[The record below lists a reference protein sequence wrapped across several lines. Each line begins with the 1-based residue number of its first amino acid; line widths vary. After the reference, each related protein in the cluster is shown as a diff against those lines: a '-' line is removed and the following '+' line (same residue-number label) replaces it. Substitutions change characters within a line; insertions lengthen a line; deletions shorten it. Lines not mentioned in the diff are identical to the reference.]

1 MVALTPDGYP
11 AHEQSR
17 AGDAPLFS
25 QSAAGVFAGFGLIA
39 ALGLGWTLARTSAG
53 LPPFQARGPVGQI
66 SAPGAKAETQALNV
80 ISTDL
85 QFNAKEFKVA
95 GPGALTVKLDNQGVI
110 EHDFSIEGLK
120 GKAYAGPK
128 KAGEGTFQV
137 AKPGTYTFFCSI
149 PGHKEAGMVGKLVV
163 GDGATGATGTAAS
176 TTAAASHGAHG
187 AAAPSHAAVATTE
200 TKGNVPLE
208 PRIENGVKV
217 FDITSSIVKWEVLP
231 GVFEE
236 AMAYNGMVPGP
247 LLRVQE
253 GDKVRVNYTNKLPE
267 PSVVHFH
274 GPRIPNA
281 MDGVPDVT
289 QPVVK
294 PGETFPYEFTANPA
308 GTYMYHS
315 HHNSVVQEPAGQ
327 HGLIIIDPKPGSAE
341 AIRDAKFDRD
351 VVQVLNEFNGYFT
364 INGKAF
370 PATEPIEVKQGE
382 RVRIRLVNLGQA
394 LHPMHLHGYHFTV
407 IGTDG
412 RPVQGPPLE
421 KDTVTLGPG
430 ERVDLEFLADHPG
443 TWVFHCHI
451 LSHVANKGVEPG
463 GMLTLIKVI

>member
-11 AHEQSR
+11 AHDTPKT
-17 AGDAPLFS
+17 GDAPLLS
-25 QSAAGVFAGFGLIA
+25 QSAAGVFAGFGLLA

-53 LPPFQARGPVGQI
+53 LPPFQARGPIGQVA
-66 SAPGAKAETQALNV
+66 APGAKAEAQTLSV

-85 QFNAKEFKVA
+85 QFNAREYRVA

-110 EHDFSIEGLK
+110 EHDFSIEGLR

-128 KAGEGTFQV
+128 KAGEGTFQI
-137 AKPGTYTFFCSI
+137 ARPGTYTFFCSI

-163 GDGATGATGTAAS
+163 GDGAAGAAA
-176 TTAAASHGAHG
+176 TTAAAGHAAHG

-208 PRIENGVKV
+208 PRVENGVKV
-217 FDITSSIVKWEVLP
+217 FDLTSSIVKWEVLP

-253 GDKVRVNYTNKLPE
+253 GDKVRVNFTNRLPE

-294 PGETFPYEFTANPA
+294 PGETFAYEFTASPA

-327 HGLIIIDPKPGSAE
+327 HGIIIIDPKPGSAE
-341 AIRDAKFDRD
+341 ALRDATFDRD
-351 VVQVLNEFNGYFT
+351 VIQVLNEFNGYFT

-430 ERVDLEFLADHPG
+430 ERVDLEFVADNPG